1 MASTEL
7 KTRIALKYDSYSNW
21 QNSTVILKAGEVAI
35 CTIPTGASVNGIAE
49 PPAIL
54 MKVGDGT
61 HKFSE
66 LSWMQAVASDVYS
79 WAKGPNKPE
88 YSAGEI
94 TGLDKF
100 IASEIQDTDTQYS
113 VVAVAGEKYKFNLM
127 SKGKDDTNFT
137 SLVATIDL
145 TEVGTRLAALETKV
159 GDKSVSAQIADN
171 NAELAFE
178 GVTAGQGQIVSE
190 VSQSNGVVS
199 AKTRA
204 LVAADIPELAQ
215 SKITGL
221 GDALAAK
228 QDNLTFDGTYNATS
242 NKVAT
247 VSTVTNA
254 INGLNAEE
262 VAAGTGEIISKAS
275 QVNGAIVVEKRALT
289 KADIPTIDQS
299 QVNGLGTALDA
310 KQDNLKFTGTY
321 NATTNPV
328 ALKDY
333 VDKVIADVNGAM
345 HFAGT
350 VTGATFEEA
359 VAAGSYNAGDV
370 VLYGV
375 DEYLYDGTDWH
386 ALGNESIYAHKTDVN
401 TKFAEVEAAH
411 KTDVD
416 NLKATKQDNLTF
428 DGTYGPDNA
437 AATVSS
443 VTSRITNAVSG
454 LKNEDAA
461 AEHKF
466 VTAVKQS
473 NGVVAITR
481 AQPVV
486 ADVDGLQGAL
496 ATLQDNINKK
506 QDIVTFDGEY
516 NASTNKA
523 ATISSITDKIGELK
537 NEDAAVD
544 KQVVVAVKQAN
555 GVVAPE
561 RKTLADI
568 AWSGNANDL
577 KQTEGDYL
585 FFNCG
590 TSSTVI

>member
-35 CTIPTGASVNGIAE
+35 CTIPQGTTATGVLK
-49 PPAIL
+49 PPATLI
-54 MKVGDGT
+54 KVGDGT

-66 LSWMQAVASDVYS
+66 LPWTQAVASDVHD
-79 WAKGPNKPE
+79 WAKASEKPAYRADE
-88 YSAGEI
+88 ISGLEDFIAGEV
-94 TGLDKF
+94 
-100 IASEIQDTDTQYS
+100 QDTDTQYS

-127 SKGKDDTNFT
+127 SKSKGETDFT

-145 TEVGTRLAALETKV
+145 TEVGSRLATLETKV
-159 GDKSVSAQIADN
+159 GEKSVSAQIADN
-171 NAELAFE
+171 NAELAFD

-221 GDALAAK
+221 TDALAAK
-228 QDNLTFDGTYNATS
+228 QDNLTFDGTYNAAS

-254 INGLNAEE
+254 INGLNVEE

-299 QVNGLGTALDA
+299 QVDGLGTALDA

-321 NATTNPV
+321 NAATNPV

-333 VDKVIADVNGAM
+333 VDAVIADVNGAM
-345 HFAGT
+345 HFKGV

-359 VAAGSYNAGDV
+359 IAAGEYESGDV
-370 VLYGV
+370 VLYGL
-375 DEYLYDGTDWH
+375 DEYLYDGSDWH
-386 ALGNESIYAHKTDVN
+386 ALGNESIYAHKADVN
-401 TKFAEVEAAH
+401 AKFAEVENAH
-411 KTDVD
+411 KADID
-416 NLKATKQDNLTF
+416 NLKSTKQDNLTF
-428 DGTYGPDNA
+428 DGTYGADNA

-454 LKNEDAA
+454 LKNDDAA

-481 AQPVV
+481 AQPVI

-496 ATLQDNINKK
+496 TTLQGNIDKK
-506 QDIVTFDGEY
+506 QDIVTFDGTY
-516 NASTNKA
+516 DASTNKA

-561 RKTLADI
+561 RKALADI

>member
-35 CTIPTGASVNGIAE
+35 CTIPRDTTATGVLK
-49 PPAIL
+49 PPATLI
-54 MKVGDGT
+54 KVGDGT

-66 LSWMQAVASDVYS
+66 LPWTQAVASDIHD
-79 WAKGPNKPE
+79 WAKASEKPAYRADE
-88 YSAGEI
+88 ISGLEDFIAGEV
-94 TGLDKF
+94 
-100 IASEIQDTDTQYS
+100 QDTDTQYS

-127 SKGKDDTNFT
+127 SKSKGETDFT

-145 TEVGTRLAALETKV
+145 TEVGSRLATLETKV
-159 GDKSVSAQIADN
+159 GEKSVSAQIADN
-171 NAELAFE
+171 NAELAFD

-221 GDALAAK
+221 TDALAAK
-228 QDNLTFDGTYNATS
+228 QDNLTFDGTYNAAS

-254 INGLNAEE
+254 INGLNVEE

-275 QVNGAIVVEKRALT
+275 QVNGTIVVEKRALT

-299 QVNGLGTALDA
+299 QVDGLGTALDA

-333 VDKVIADVNGAM
+333 VDAVIADVNGAM
-345 HFAGT
+345 HFKGV
-350 VTGATFEEA
+350 VTGTTFEEA
-359 VAAGSYNAGDV
+359 IAAGEYESGDV
-370 VLYGV
+370 VLYGL
-375 DEYLYDGTDWH
+375 DEYLYDGSDWH
-386 ALGNESIYAHKTDVN
+386 ALGNESIYAHKADVN
-401 TKFAEVEAAH
+401 AKFAEVENAH
-411 KTDVD
+411 KADID
-416 NLKATKQDNLTF
+416 NLKSTKQDNLTF
-428 DGTYGPDNA
+428 DGTYGADNA

-454 LKNEDAA
+454 LKNDDAA

-481 AQPVV
+481 AQPVI

-496 ATLQDNINKK
+496 TTLQGNIDKK
-506 QDIVTFDGEY
+506 QDIVTFDGTY
-516 NASTNKA
+516 DASTNKA
-523 ATISSITDKIGELK
+523 ATISSITDKISELK

-561 RKTLADI
+561 RKALADI